1 MAIFNT
7 NEFLR
12 KTFSKTIF
20 GTAALR
26 PEAVCADGFTLS
38 IQASGMHYC
47 IPNEDLSDG
56 NYSKVELSYLSEE
69 VEEFLPFAE
78 DDEAPLATVYG
89 YVPVETVDAVLAKLS
104 DGTIV
109 QRDLYSAFLLLHL
122 RKNLQSYNKK
132 TIKKDFP
139 QFKKLHDKTKERLK
153 NSHEWLPSSVGF

>member
-1 MAIFNT
+1 MPEYQEAAESPVSDVVNACIESCFDSGAMFNLPCKA
-7 NEFLR
+7 NR

-89 YVPVETVDAVLAKLS
+89 YVPVETVDAVLAKH
-104 DGTIV
+104 GGIV
-109 QRDLYSAFLLLHL
+109 NA
-122 RKNLQSYNKK
+122 
-132 TIKKDFP
+132 
-139 QFKKLHDKTKERLK
+139 
-153 NSHEWLPSSVGF
+153 

>member
-89 YVPVETVDAVLAKLS
+89 YVPVETEDTATSLMSWLQRVKNATRQQIIKKVASSSVLAK
-104 DGTIV
+104 I
-109 QRDLYSAFLLLHL
+109 
-122 RKNLQSYNKK
+122 KNLPIFQV
-132 TIKKDFP
+132 
-139 QFKKLHDKTKERLK
+139 QHL
-153 NSHEWLPSSVGF
+153 

>member
-56 NYSKVELSYLSEE
+56 DYSKVELSYLSEE

-89 YVPVETVDAVLAKLS
+89 YVPVETVDAFLAKH
-104 DGTIV
+104 GGIV
-109 QRDLYSAFLLLHL
+109 
-122 RKNLQSYNKK
+122 N
-132 TIKKDFP
+132 
-139 QFKKLHDKTKERLK
+139 
-153 NSHEWLPSSVGF
+153 V